1 MTTPICVIFEM
12 QSGKVSAKIEHNF
25 EENQPS
31 ISQHMVCRP
40 STRNITGMNEWMNRW
55 TSIN

>member
-1 MTTPICVIFEM
+1 MTTPICIIFEM
-12 QSGKVSAKIEHNF
+12 QSGKVSAKIEHHF

-40 STRNITGMNEWMNRW
+40 STRNITGMYGC
-55 TSIN
+55 IDK